1 MSPFFFTFSRPS
13 KKEGAAKISSII
25 HLVMRNLKLILSFII
40 TFLSSSVMGNNT
52 DYISKWHEVDK
63 LMDKPLLKDA
73 QKKVDEIRSAAK
85 KEKDELNILKCEIYD
100 YAIDFGCEYNITSE
114 NKFKPGNANRE
125 EGEDIIINHYKKASE
140 LRDAFKSTVEKSCC
154 ELFMAKILMNFI
166 DVMNRYPG
174 SVPSVKEDDGKQ
186 FAAEDLREM
195 SHENIRNLIR
205 SHVENIIKNKETLLS
220 TSSDKYNSLFV
231 KSDAITDELKECRPS
246 VFDVMLPSLMSFYY
260 ERIELYCEA
269 KWFYLP
275 INLVKNDLLKKDYL
289 NSIFADVINYH
300 NNKGEYTAALSAE
313 LSRLEYLEREG
324 IHDDKLRL
332 ETLGN
337 LIKQYE
343 GKTSCVVNAVVKK
356 QELLCNKLHTINSTD
371 NESYIKEI
379 ESYPKQILDEAE
391 LYIKKYPNHSGKKQ
405 LESNIKFLNKVLA
418 NGSVERGTFG
428 KGSDV
433 KIKLKYANID
443 VLYAEIY
450 NVDMSP
456 IQIGIL
462 RNREY
467 KLKKG
472 KLIAKKEF
480 KLEPSNYVIQKDT
493 VLNFG
498 NSFDYGKYIVYIYDK
513 AGKKE
518 DNYVTFTVSNLSLLN
533 ASSAG
538 SQRNIFVVD
547 VESGHPVNK
556 ANVERYDTRNYE
568 YNLKEAKNTSVDGK
582 TDITLPDN
590 HSYAVYAHNGKDI
603 YAPWLNI
610 NKSYTEKERSYY
622 KANIYTDRNIYR
634 PGQTIE
640 GKIIVTYLSKND
652 ERVVDS
658 QIVKLTLKDANYEKV
673 DEIEVT
679 TNEFGSAAF
688 KFAIPSDR
696 LNGIFRIEASYNIE
710 KKKYSDSQ
718 SITVE
723 SYKLPVAQASV
734 KSKDGS
740 SRMYGNKLEFVG
752 EVKTF
757 SGEAVNG
764 AMVKYTIKSNKLPMI
779 NTNNA
784 VLSSGEVKC
793 GDDGSFSIISDSAIT
808 QDMAY
813 SVSLEADV
821 VLPSGESVSAFEWVN
836 LYEKAVS
843 GNLNSRRSG
852 YIEKHSKLSVTA
864 EISNNAKINDD
875 AEAIITV
882 ATKEDKKKNIE
893 SKILISKNIKG
904 DGEITEEFDIS
915 TLTPGVYEILLKT
928 LSGEELD
935 REEIIIYDKTS
946 SKMPVGYESHLWI
959 PNRVDECTPSKE
971 AEFLIGSTEKDAKIL
986 AIVRDED
993 GNFLHSE
1000 WIDVNNEQKIYKVAF
1015 NKYFANN
1022 DTKTIK
1028 IEFIIV
1034 RNSNSWE
1041 ESVTIKRKDDKQKQE
1056 IEILEIVRKIVPGEK
1071 QKVKMVVKPTDSN
1084 YEVAA
1089 VMVDKSLSE
1098 MLPRWITLAHYYTYH
1113 RTYNTDISHQYWHYF
1128 NIDKGSWYGSYQEL
1142 PITKFLWENIL
1153 MPEPKLFMMG
1163 SKSAMMSRKMAAPMA
1178 LRSMDV
1184 AEESAEISA
1193 QADALEEDADYS
1205 ISIGGNSIQVPPPPA
1220 QGGFSDIKVR
1230 DNFVETAFFY
1240 PQLTTAA
1247 DGSVEFEYTA
1257 PDALTA
1263 WKMYIFAHDKKIN
1276 SRITSEELQTQMPF
1290 AIKASLPRF
1299 VRKGDKCSFATTIT
1313 NNDENNKSGDV
1324 AIIIKDIA
1332 TDKIISE
1339 QSRKFSV
1346 DGNKSRVEEWSFDV
1360 PAGVA
1365 AIEVK
1370 MVGKSGKFSDGEV
1383 HQLPVLAD
1391 GTHVVKSKSMHVRG
1405 GEAKDFSITYN
1416 EKEMKDAELTV
1427 EYTDN
1432 AVWQAL
1438 MALPSVKDAKYDCA
1452 TEYISTIYVNQMA
1465 RRIALLY
1472 PEIQTVVEEW
1482 SKEGNH
1488 LASPLEQNQELKN
1501 VLMKQTPWMCEAKN
1515 ESEQK
1520 AKIVELYDKD
1530 RIAKANKDAISKLEK
1545 LQQHDGGFAW
1555 FNGFESNVYVT
1566 TSVARRLAEMRE
1578 YGILPKE
1585 CEKMLKNAVKYLD
1598 KELAEAYKN
1607 EIDKKWK
1614 ADREWV
1620 FDVFK
1625 IRISY
1630 DKNLNNETKKILD
1643 YYVNK
1648 AHKEIKDM
1656 TLYGKASFA
1665 TILNMKGDVKEAKSI
1680 VESLRQSA
1688 TNTEELGMYWKGNQE
1703 SWGRYGNAIA
1713 THAALIKAF
1722 QKTGC
1727 NSKELADLR
1736 FHLITKKETTQWS
1749 SSESTLAAID
1759 ALVGDRKDAKI
1770 EGARSRVST
1779 ATIKIGGKQ
1788 VDAKRTSGDGYVKVH
1803 YGKDSFSPELC
1814 NIHVEQPS
1822 NQEGIGGIYISYDAP
1837 YSEITSGKS
1846 GIEVKK
1852 KMYKVVI
1859 ANDGDDNK
1867 EMLKEIKEGEKL
1879 QKGDK
1884 VKIVM
1889 TLRSDRDIDFVQVL
1903 DLRAACLEP
1912 VRKRP
1917 GIEWADGKVYYQ
1929 SITDSEYS
1937 MFFDRISKGTRVF
1950 EYTLHVTQSGE
1961 YTQGITKVIPHYTPA
1976 FGANSEGGKI
1986 IVE

>member
-1 MSPFFFTFSRPS
+1 
-13 KKEGAAKISSII
+13 
-25 HLVMRNLKLILSFII
+25 
-40 TFLSSSVMGNNT
+40 MGNNT
-52 DYISKWHEVDK
+52 DYASKWNEVNN
-63 LMDKPLLKDA
+63 LMDKPLLQDA
-73 QKKVDEIRSAAK
+73 QKKVDEIRVAAK
-85 KEKDELNILKCEIYD
+85 KEKDDLNILKCEIYD
-100 YAIDFGCEYNITSE
+100 YAIEFGCEYNITSE
-114 NKFKPGNANRE
+114 SKIKPGNANRE
-125 EGEDIIINHYKKASE
+125 EGEDIIIKHYDNAEKLLNS
-140 LRDAFKSTVEKSCC
+140 FNSPVEKACC
-154 ELFMAKILMNFI
+154 ELFMAKMLMNFI
-166 DVMNRYPG
+166 DVMKRYPG

-186 FAAEDLREM
+186 SSAEDLREM
-195 SHENIRNLIR
+195 SHENLRNLIR
-205 SHVENIIKNKETLLS
+205 SHVDNIIKNKETLLS

-300 NNKGEYTAALSAE
+300 NNKGEYSAALSAE

-356 QELLCNKLHTINSTD
+356 QELLCNKLHTIDSTD

-391 LYIKKYPNHSGKKQ
+391 FYIKIYPNHSGRKQ
-405 LESNIKFLNKVLA
+405 LESNFKFLNKVLA

-456 IQIGIL
+456 IQIEKL

-538 SQRNIFVVD
+538 SQRNILVVD
-547 VESGHPVNK
+547 VESGHPINK

-610 NKSYTEKERSYY
+610 NKGYTEKERSYY

-634 PGQTIE
+634 PGQTID

-696 LNGIFRIEASYNIE
+696 LNGTFRIEASYNIE

-764 AMVKYTIKSNKLPMI
+764 AMVKYTIKSNKLPII

-882 ATKEDKKKNIE
+882 ETKEDKKKNIE

-915 TLTPGVYEILLKT
+915 ILTPGVYEILLKT

-959 PNRVDECTPSKE
+959 PNRIDECTPSKE

-1163 SKSAMMSRKMAAPMA
+1163 SKSAMMSRKMAAPKLM
-1178 LRSMDV
+1178 RSMDAV
-1184 AEESAEISA
+1184 EESIELSL
-1193 QADALEEDADYS
+1193 QADYTEKKIAVMDDEVGSNGANPEP
-1205 ISIGGNSIQVPPPPA
+1205 IPPA
-1220 QGGFSDIKVR
+1220 ADFSDVKVR

-1263 WKMYIFAHDKKIN
+1263 WRMIVFAHNKKAN
-1276 SRITSEELQTQMPF
+1276 SCITSEDLQTQMPF
-1290 AIKASLPRF
+1290 AVKANLPRF

-1313 NNDENNKSGDV
+1313 NNDEKEKSGDV
-1324 AIIIKDIA
+1324 AIIIKDVA
-1332 TDKIISE
+1332 TDKIISQ
-1339 QSRKFSV
+1339 QSRKFSLE
-1346 DGNKSRVEEWSFDV
+1346 GNKSKVEEWSFDV

-1365 AIEVK
+1365 SIEVK
-1370 MVGKSGKFSDGEV
+1370 MVGKSGTFSDGEV
-1383 HQLPVLAD
+1383 HQLPVLPD

-1405 GEAKDFSITYN
+1405 GEAKDFSIDYN
-1416 EKEMKDAELTV
+1416 EKEMKDAELIV

-1432 AVWQAL
+1432 AVWQSL
-1438 MALPSVKDAKYDCA
+1438 MALPSIKDARYECA
-1452 TEYISTIYVNQMA
+1452 TEFISSVYVNQMA
-1465 RRIALLY
+1465 QRIALLY
-1472 PEIQTVVEEW
+1472 PEIKTVVEEW
-1482 SKEGNH
+1482 KKEGDH
-1488 LASPLEQNQELKN
+1488 AASPLDQNQELKE
-1501 VLMKQTPWMCEAKN
+1501 VLMKQTPWMCEAKS
-1515 ESEQK
+1515 ESEQR

-1530 RIAKANKDAISKLEK
+1530 RITKANKDAISKLEK
-1545 LQQHDGGFAW
+1545 LQQADGGFAW
-1555 FNGFESNVYVT
+1555 FSGFKSSEYVT
-1566 TSVARRLAEMRE
+1566 VAVAEKMVEMRE
-1578 YGILPKE
+1578 YGVLPKE
-1585 CEKMLKNAVKYLD
+1585 CEKMLKNAVKYIDNALTEAYN
-1598 KELAEAYKN
+1598 KELVETHGRASNGQESNNRYP
-1607 EIDKKWK
+1607 
-1614 ADREWV
+1614 ADREWL
-1620 FDVFK
+1620 FDVFR

-1630 DKNLNNETKKILD
+1630 DKNLSNNTKKILD
-1643 YYVNK
+1643 YYVKK
-1648 AHKEIKDM
+1648 ADKEIKEM
-1656 TLYGKASFA
+1656 TLFGKASFA
-1665 TILNMKGDVKEAKSI
+1665 IVLNMKGDEKEAKSI

-1688 TNTEELGMYWKGNQE
+1688 TNTEEFGMYWKGNQD
-1703 SWGRYGNAIA
+1703 SWGRYGNAIS
-1713 THAALIKAF
+1713 THAMLTKAF
-1722 QKTGC
+1722 MKTGC
-1727 NSKELADLR
+1727 DAKELSDLR
-1736 FHLITKKETTQWS
+1736 FHLITKKETTQWNNAQ
-1749 SSESTLAAID
+1749 STLAAIG
-1759 ALVGDRKDAKI
+1759 ALVGDRQKMDV
-1770 EGARSRVST
+1770 GAGFKPARENE
-1779 ATIKIGGKQ
+1779 AIIKIGGKQ
-1788 VDAKRTSGDGYVKVH
+1788 VDAKRTSGDGYIKIH
-1803 YGKDSFSPELC
+1803 YDKDSFTPELC
-1814 NIHVEQPS
+1814 NIHVEQPQG
-1822 NQEGIGGIYISYDAP
+1822 QEGIGGIYISYDAP
-1837 YSEITSGKS
+1837 YTEITSGKS
-1846 GIEVKK
+1846 GIEIKK

-1867 EMLKEIKEGEKL
+1867 EMLQEIKEGEKL

-1917 GIEWADGKVYYQ
+1917 GIEWADGKIYYQ

-1961 YTQGITKVIPHYTPA
+1961 YTQGITKVIPHYCPA
-1976 FGANSEGGKI
+1976 FGANSEGGK
-1986 IVE
+1986 VLVK